1 MRFIT
6 QKNRS
11 ILREMV
17 ITDFKV
23 RYQGSLLGYA
33 WTVLKPL
40 FLFAVL
46 YVVFVQMLRFGSD
59 IPNYPVYLLL
69 GIVLWGFFSEVTL
82 TSMNAIVGRG
92 DLIKKISIPRYLP
105 IISGSI
111 SALINFSINL
121 LVVFIFAFINGVE
134 PNASWLLLPI
144 FVIELYFFALAIG
157 FILGAIY
164 VKYRDVTYIWEVFLQ
179 AGFFLTPIIVPLSQ
193 YPAAFQKLLFLNP
206 VAQVIQDSRWSLVT
220 HQTVSSW
227 DALRFP
233 FILIPF
239 IVIIISIII
248 AYYYFRSQAKDF
260 AEYI

>member
-1 MRFIT
+1 
-6 QKNRS
+6 
-11 ILREMV
+11 MV

-82 TSMNAIVGRG
+82 TAMNSIVGRG
-92 DLIKKISIPRYLP
+92 DLIKKVSIPRYLP
-105 IISGSI
+105 IVSGSV

-121 LVVFIFAFINGVE
+121 MVVFIFALINGVD
-134 PNASWLLLPI
+134 PMLSWLLLPF
-144 FVIELYFFALAIG
+144 FVIELFIFSLAIG
-157 FILGAIY
+157 FILGTVY
-164 VKYRDVTYIWEVFLQ
+164 VKYRDISYIWEVFLQ

-193 YPAAFQKLLFLNP
+193 YPAIMQKVLFANP
-206 VAQVIQDSRWSLVT
+206 VAQIIQDSRWSLVT

-227 DALRFP
+227 EALRFP
-233 FILIPF
+233 YILVPF
-239 IVIIISIII
+239 LIIIITVVI
-248 AYYYFRSQAKDF
+248 AYFYFKSQAKDF